1 MEIKMLKKFYNDSV
15 EKKIIK
21 PGEINFIPPASSR
34 DTWESLPKDVIL
46 QVLTQADRYIDYPWP
61 ETTAR
66 QFRAYTETGERTGY
80 EAVVNERFQVL
91 NLLILAESIQ
101 YTGRYLDTIVDGI
114 WRICEESTWIVPA
127 HNFMYAGN
135 PQQNKNHLPLP
146 DVTEVMIDL
155 RAVMVNS
162 ALTGAYVLLKEK
174 LDGIS
179 PLITKRIKYEL
190 ERRIIEPFLER
201 DDFWWMNFKTYEGM
215 PVNNHNTYCNTGIL
229 FTFLY
234 MVEDAH
240 KRYEGIGKILRSLD
254 IYLNA
259 ASPDG
264 GLDEGPGYWGMA
276 GGTLLYALEML
287 REVSGGVID
296 IYDEPLIR
304 KIGDYMCKAHIDYPN
319 FVNFA
324 DAKAKLSP
332 NPYGLYI
339 FGKRTGNKNLM
350 EMGSFLLKKD
360 REGLDTMFRRIQ
372 LPINIHSIFFHN
384 EMASTRGSLPYY
396 KSVYLPDLQ
405 VVYLREKEN
414 SPEGFFFAAKGGHND
429 ESHNHNDVGNYILY
443 HNGQPVIIDTGVML
457 YSAKTFN
464 PDTRYSIWINQSQF
478 HNLPVINGKGQA
490 AGAVY
495 RGTDIRYKNGE
506 DVESF
511 SLNLEDAYP
520 EEGSPFEYRRI
531 TTFNRKRGEILVEDV
546 FSFSDD
552 GNTVTSYLMTH
563 IPPTIQGD
571 KILFTYVENGPSVEI
586 DFSDSRGNTGAFRVE
601 EIAIDDPHIR
611 GAFGEMLYRIAVDAA
626 FDRGEGRMV
635 FRFTRK

>member
-1 MEIKMLKKFYNDSV
+1 MLKEFYSDSV
-15 EKKIIK
+15 EKNILN

-34 DTWESLPKDVIL
+34 DAWESLPEDLIL
-46 QVLTQADRYIDYPWP
+46 QILNQADSFIDYPWP

-66 QFRAYTETGERTGY
+66 LFRAYTERGERTEY
-80 EAVVNERFQVL
+80 ESIVNERFQVL
-91 NLLILAESIQ
+91 NLLVLSESIQ
-101 YTGRYLDTIVDGI
+101 YSGRYLDTIVDGI
-114 WRICEESTWIVPA
+114 WRICEESTWIVPV

-135 PQQNKNHLPLP
+135 TCQNKNHLPLP

-179 PLITKRIKYEL
+179 PLITKRIKHEL
-190 ERRIIEPFLER
+190 EKRIIEPFLNR
-201 DDFWWMNFKTYEGM
+201 DDFWWMNFKRYEGM

-234 MVEDAH
+234 MVDD
-240 KRYEGIGKILRSLD
+240 RYRRFEGIGKILRSLD

-287 REVSGGVID
+287 RAVSGGVID
-296 IYDEPLIR
+296 IYHEPLIR

-339 FGKRTGNKNLM
+339 FGKRTGNTNLM

-360 REGLDTMFRRIQ
+360 KAGLDTMFRRIQ

-384 EMASTRGSLPYY
+384 EMASSQGSLPYY
-396 KSVYLPDLQ
+396 KSVYLQDLQ

-414 SPEGFFFAAKGGHND
+414 SSEGFFLAAKGGHND

-443 HNGQPVIIDTGVML
+443 HNGQPVIIDTGMMI

-478 HNLPVINGKGQA
+478 HNLPVINGKQQA
-490 AGAVY
+490 AGAEY
-495 RGTDIRYKNGE
+495 RGTDAIYERG
-506 DVESF
+506 DDTESF
-511 SLNLEDAYP
+511 SLNLEHAYP
-520 EEGSPFEYRRI
+520 EDGPPFTYRRNI
-531 TTFNRKRGEILVEDV
+531 TFFRKLGEAAVEDV
-546 FSFSDD
+546 FSFTND
-552 GNTVTSYLMTH
+552 GNTVTSHLMTH
-563 IPPTIQGD
+563 VPPSIRD
-571 KILFTYVENGPSVEI
+571 RKIVFSYVENGPSVEL
-586 DFSDSRGNTGAFRVE
+586 DLTVKNSLGDTGGFRVE
-601 EIAIDDPHIR
+601 EIPIEDPHIR
-611 GAFGEMLYRIAVDAA
+611 NAFGDLLYRISLDTR
-626 FDRGEGRMV
+626 FDRGEGRIR